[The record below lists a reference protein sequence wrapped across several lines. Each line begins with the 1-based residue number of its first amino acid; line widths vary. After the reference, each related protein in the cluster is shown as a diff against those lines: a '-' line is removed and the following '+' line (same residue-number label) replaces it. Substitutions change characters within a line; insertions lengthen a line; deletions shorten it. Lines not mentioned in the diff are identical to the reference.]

1 MTDFAWVIEHRLS
14 PTHSPYYW
22 AGNGWSV
29 EHMKAIRFARKE
41 DAERTRAGFDDE
53 FALEHRVAEHGWD
66 NGDGDDPNATITP
79 VVAPI
84 AAGADRVISDLLIAS
99 APYADMDETGR
110 LPKAREQAERLLN
123 EPDLSAK
130 QRYANHYEEQIG
142 FLVER
147 FAEALSS
154 KLRKAEGK
162 YQYQGAWRRD
172 SWHDALV
179 QQIRRHM
186 DKGDPLDVAAYC
198 AFAWHHGWT
207 LAAPHTSA
215 EAALAAA
222 QERVGVLQ
230 NVAGETLAALDKL
243 DPLQAVLPV
252 QQANLRAAL
261 AGGTAGDGG

>member
-1 MTDFAWVIEHRLS
+1 MTD
-14 PTHSPYYW
+14 
-22 AGNGWSV
+22 
-29 EHMKAIRFARKE
+29 
-41 DAERTRAGFDDE
+41 
-53 FALEHRVAEHGWD
+53 
-66 NGDGDDPNATITP
+66 
-79 VVAPI
+79 PI
-84 AAGADRVISDLLIAS
+84 AAAPDDGADRVISDLLIAS

-123 EPDLSAK
+123 EPDLSTK

-172 SWHDALV
+172 NWHDALV

-215 EAALAAA
+215 ESALSAA
-222 QERVGVLQ
+222 QKRIAELEEGWTRL
-230 NVAGETLAALDKL
+230 LRDAAYKRIINAR
-243 DPLQAVLPV
+243 PF
-252 QQANLRAAL
+252 
-261 AGGTAGDGG
+261 AGGTASDGEQVTQHQRGGG